1 MSRSHCSAALLLLIT
16 TALPYGGPALCTLL
30 QAPSVAE
37 AMEPCPDHSTPPT
50 GAGHPSCDLGQCA
63 TPFVAAP
70 VIPLGLA
77 LALSIV
83 ELHPL
88 PTDDDSPTDRRPPLT
103 PPPIA

>member
-16 TALPYGGPALCTLL
+16 TALPYGGPALCTPL
-30 QAPSVAE
+30 QA
-37 AMEPCPDHSTPPT
+37 PT

-103 PPPIA
+103 PPPLTYPLPQVLCPTPS